1 MALSV
6 SRNPYTGL
14 PDLVGTGGGGGGA
27 TFSGGMSTLGNTL
40 GNTGFGTNR
49 LVLAGGNN
57 ITLSGSTNAGS
68 MTITISGGAGGGGG
82 IAAAAG
88 TQTATSGTVN
98 FANSNGISFGMSNSS
113 QVTASYT
120 VPSTAGLLSAVNFSA
135 GTTSNNT
142 SQISFANGNGVSFGL
157 NAGTITASHNGLT
170 SQSNQALSGSN
181 GSFAFQTATFGNLN
195 GLSFYTSNGSLVGS
209 HNGVTSQSNP
219 AFSAS
224 GGSSTFQTL
233 TFANSNGLTFS
244 NSNGS
249 VVGSYTVPTQSA
261 QTVGAYAVSNTTG
274 AASSTTLDARSF
286 SFQGAGIASVGMTN
300 GSVVISVPSGGGAGD
315 GGNVLAAGTQ
325 TANTTGTVVFSNS
338 NGVTFGMSNN
348 SVITASVAGGG
359 ADGVNIIAAGTQT
372 AGTNATVVFSNS
384 NRITFGMNNSSV
396 VTASFSQTD
405 PTVSAFE
412 PKPLAGLQAMVAS
425 SLLFQRFN
433 SPNNISA
440 TELDLIVGVSGSASA
455 GGTLTYTAALYTQ
468 TGSTLSMASSA
479 SVSYGFNSTAAASS
493 YTALSATRFHS
504 MPVTFNVTPGDYYMG
519 FIFNSTSSGT
529 VGTYSVAG
537 NGSQL
542 TLQQLPFG
550 GGNRTYHPI
559 YGVYSAAT
567 TAPPASINISQV
579 VQTSNVAIRPPWFA
593 LFGTF

>member
-27 TFSGGMSTLGNTL
+27 TFSGGMSTLGNTS

-57 ITLSGSTNAGS
+57 ITLSGSTNGGA

-98 FANSNGISFGMSNSS
+98 FANSNGITFGMSNSS

-181 GSFAFQTATFGNLN
+181 GSFTFQTATFGNLN

-209 HNGVTSQSNP
+209 HNGLTSQSNP

-233 TFANSNGLTFS
+233 NFANSNGLTFS

-338 NGVTFGMSNN
+338 NGVTFGMSNS
-348 SVITASVAGGG
+348 SVITASVEPQITYSFYDPALNYNRLVAQLGQGSMQF
-359 ADGVNIIAAGTQT
+359 APCTMPNVTWDRIVTPVIL
-372 AGTNATVVFSNS
+372 SNS
-384 NRITFGMNNSSV
+384 SNSTGTV
-396 VTASFSQTD
+396 
-405 PTVSAFE
+405 TVSYSF
-412 PKPLAGLQAMVAS
+412 G
-425 SLLFQRFN
+425 
-433 SPNNISA
+433 
-440 TELDLIVGVSGSASA
+440 
-455 GGTLTYTAALYTQ
+455 LYTKNA
-468 TGSTLSMASSA
+468 STLSLLASTSETL
-479 SVSYGFNSTAAASS
+479 SVSF
-493 YTALSATRFHS
+493 
-504 MPVTFNVTPGDYYMG
+504 
-519 FIFNSTSSGT
+519 SGT
-529 VGTYSVAG
+529 VSTTHYTGMRNFSAGWSTSVSQGLYYFGFWSRTTTGGTNCSISNAVQS
-537 NGSQL
+537 NIGSAFSGMINASSNSS
-542 TLQQLPFG
+542 QQYYPG
-550 GGNRTYHPI
+550 Q
-559 YGVYSAAT
+559 GVYSAT
-567 TAPPASINISQV
+567 FSTAMPSSVALSHIQGTAITLGQRPV
-579 VQTSNVAIRPPWFA
+579 VWYVTNGSY
-593 LFGTF
+593 